1 MINVSHFSIKDMLH
15 ERAWIKSD
23 VFQVAVKVVCE
34 TRDKEQG
41 LALEKLLRDN
51 YEMLSWNLPAV

>member
-1 MINVSHFSIKDMLH
+1 MIH
-15 ERAWIKSD
+15 ERAWVKSD

-34 TRDKEQG
+34 TRDREQA
-41 LALEKLLRDN
+41 LALEQALRDN